1 MSLRRLWQ
9 QMFARAPQAVEAHA
23 QVLARDQL
31 TDAHARA
38 RDLSA
43 QLELLRRRYEQLEQ
57 RWETAEARSIEYGQR
72 LSELRRVA
80 MPVALLLM
88 EGDIEAACA
97 VTPLLWE
104 VVKPEAH
111 EA

>member
-1 MSLRRLWQ
+1 
-9 QMFARAPQAVEAHA
+9 
-23 QVLARDQL
+23 
-31 TDAHARA
+31 
-38 RDLSA
+38 
-43 QLELLRRRYEQLEQ
+43 
-57 RWETAEARSIEYGQR
+57 
-72 LSELRRVA
+72 VA